1 MEIKFQRQLG
11 IQQVSDL
18 KTELE
23 SAVSTG
29 NGVLLDA
36 SAVESVDA
44 AGLQLLVAF
53 VQHAGLKKC
62 MFEWRS
68 PSDAFVETA
77 EIMGLSAALQLDNK

>member
-1 MEIKFQRQLG
+1 MEIKFQSQLG

-29 NGVLLDA
+29 EDVLLNA
-36 SAVESVDA
+36 SEVASIDT

-53 VQHAGLKKC
+53 VQHAALKKC
-62 MFEWRS
+62 TLEWQS
-68 PSDAFVETA
+68 PSDAFIETA
-77 EIMGLSAALQLDNK
+77 ELMGLSAALQLGA